1 MTKNKYPIKKDLVI
15 SIVLTILLATLTLMF
30 KTNLLNFNPKE
41 LLIALLGL
49 NGALLGFII
58 TAITILF
65 MFDYTKSE
73 ILTKIKEKGLYN
85 QIFERYTSTSIVLIA
100 SLIYFIAL
108 LIAYNLQGFKF
119 LDTFVVFNFQ
129 IQITS
134 IVIAISNLL
143 LVCLLV
149 LSLIRIFRSIKL
161 LKLIFENLD

>member
-1 MTKNKYPIKKDLVI
+1 MIKNKYPLKKDLII
-15 SIVLTILLATLTLMF
+15 SIILTLLLATLTLMF
-30 KTNLLNFNPKE
+30 KTNIFNFNPKE

-73 ILTKIKEKGLYN
+73 ILTKIKEKGFYN
-85 QIFERYTSTSIVLIA
+85 QIFERYTSTSIVLIV
-100 SLIYFIAL
+100 SLVYFLIL
-108 LIAYNLQGFKF
+108 LIAYNFQGFRF
-119 LDTFVVFNFQ
+119 LDTFIIFNLQ
-129 IQITS
+129 IQIS
-134 IVIAISNLL
+134 VILVAISNLV
-143 LVCLLV
+143 LVCLLS